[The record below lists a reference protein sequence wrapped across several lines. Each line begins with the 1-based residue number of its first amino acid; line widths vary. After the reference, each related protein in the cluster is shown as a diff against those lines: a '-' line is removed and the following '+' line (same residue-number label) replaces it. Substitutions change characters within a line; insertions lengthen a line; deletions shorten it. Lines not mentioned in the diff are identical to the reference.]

1 MTVRKHLGFLR
12 GGSSSIRPGFII
24 GALLVAC
31 LDLTGAP
38 SAASHPRGLGQLP
51 DSVRTALAGVL
62 GRGETGLLAVSL
74 DRGDTLVA
82 LNPAL
87 RLIPGSAAKLLTTS
101 AFLRQF
107 GVAARCTTY
116 VAARGQAKQNEK
128 GRVRLKGDLYLR
140 GSGAPDVTQLLSPG
154 SRGLLDS
161 VAFLLHANG
170 LERFEGTLWID
181 GTLFAAESYAAS
193 WALEDIPHAYGAPV
207 NAILANGNAATLV
220 ATVGPRGVS
229 LALEPPEVP
238 ITLDARVGM
247 AAAGQPG
254 WLEVDRR
261 PFDARLRVR
270 GQVPPDG
277 TVKKQISVPDPD
289 SAAGLMLLGAM
300 RRAGTEIKNARVRV
314 VPHAGQAT
322 GRDVEGPLVVAGAAG
337 TPAGWREVKKDR
349 RAIVLAHQ
357 SPPAA
362 EMAGVVNAVSLNAE
376 AEALLR
382 LLDPAPT
389 EKHRDAGLRESRRLA
404 AEAGVDTLDLSLV
417 DGSGLSPQNLLTAR
431 AVVRWLWSHDQDSTL
446 AGPFR
451 DRLATPGA
459 LGTLKNRF
467 PGLDPR
473 RDLRAKTGSLTNVSA
488 LAGYLRTF
496 EGERI
501 AFAMIT
507 NGNRGSI
514 AAARQAEEEVV
525 GVLSRYKRDPAIGPP
540 PPAGIPR

>member
-1 MTVRKHLGFLR
+1 
-12 GGSSSIRPGFII
+12 
-24 GALLVAC
+24 
-31 LDLTGAP
+31 
-38 SAASHPRGLGQLP
+38 
-51 DSVRTALAGVL
+51 
-62 GRGETGLLAVSL
+62 
-74 DRGDTLVA
+74 
-82 LNPAL
+82 
-87 RLIPGSAAKLLTTS
+87 
-101 AFLRQF
+101 
-107 GVAARCTTY
+107 
-116 VAARGQAKQNEK
+116 
-128 GRVRLKGDLYLR
+128 LYLR

-161 VAFLLHANG
+161 VAFLLHASG

-181 GTLFAAESYAAS
+181 GTLFAPEPYAPS

-207 NAILANGNAATLV
+207 NAILANGNAASLV

-254 WLEVDRR
+254 WLDLDRR

-277 TVKKQISVPDPD
+277 TVKKQVSVPDPD
-289 SAAGLMLLGAM
+289 SAAGLVLLGAM
-300 RRAGTEIKNARVRV
+300 RRAGTEIENARVRV
-314 VPHAGQAT
+314 VPHGGQAAG
-322 GRDVEGPLVVAGAAG
+322 GRDVEGPLFVAGAPGAAGAAG
-337 TPAGWREVKKDR
+337 MPAGWREVKKDR
-349 RAIVLAHQ
+349 RAVVLAHV

-362 EMAGVVNAVSLNAE
+362 EMAGIVNAVSLNAE

-431 AVVRWLWSHDQDSTL
+431 ALVRWLWSHDQDSTL
-446 AGPFR
+446 AEPFR
-451 DRLATPGA
+451 DRLAAPGA

-496 EGERI
+496 DGERI

-514 AAARQAEEEVV
+514 ASARQAEEEVV

-540 PPAGIPR
+540 APAGIPR

>member
-1 MTVRKHLGFLR
+1 LTVRKHRRLLR
-12 GGSSSIRPGFII
+12 GGSRSIRPGFIFI
-24 GALLVAC
+24 GALLVAAG
-31 LDLTGAP
+31 LVLAGA
-38 SAASHPRGLGQLP
+38 SRAASHPRGLGQLP

-62 GRGETGLLAVSL
+62 GRGEIGLLAISL

-82 LNPAL
+82 LNPAQ

-101 AFLRQF
+101 AYLRRY
-107 GVAARCTTY
+107 GVAQRCTTY
-116 VAARGQAKQNEK
+116 VAARGRAKEGK
-128 GRVRLKGDLYLR
+128 GRVRLKGDLYFR

-170 LERFEGTLWID
+170 LDRFEGTLWID
-181 GTLFAAESYAAS
+181 GTLFASEPYAPS

-207 NAILANGNAATLV
+207 NAILANGNAASLV

-238 ITLDARVGM
+238 ITLDAKVGM
-247 AAAGQPG
+247 AGAGQPG
-254 WLEVDRR
+254 WLEVDRW

-270 GQVPPDG
+270 GLVPPDG

-300 RRAGTEIKNARVRV
+300 RRAGIEIKKAQVRV
-314 VPHAGQAT
+314 VPHAGQAG
-322 GRDVEGPLVVAGAAG
+322 GRDVEGPLSVAGI
-337 TPAGWREVKKDR
+337 PAGWRQVKKDR
-349 RAIVLAHQ
+349 RAMVLAHE
-357 SPPAA
+357 SPPAV
-362 EMAGVVNAVSLNAE
+362 EMAGIVNAVSLNAE

-389 EKHRDAGLRESRRLA
+389 EKRRDAGLRESRRLA
-404 AEAGVDTLDLSLV
+404 EEAGVDTLDLSLV

-451 DRLATPGA
+451 DRLATPGS

-496 EGERI
+496 DGERI

-525 GVLSRYKRDPAIGPP
+525 GLLSRYKRDPAVGPP